1 MLISLLYR
9 TMSMHFVL
17 LRHGRSSWN
26 KLNKFTGWH
35 DVPLCDIGIKE
46 ASQAGQLIQKL
57 NIDFDYAFSSNLIRT
72 SHTLSYIH
80 KYVPI
85 KQMIYNNAIQERDY
99 GVLTGKNKEQILD
112 EYGCVKL
119 HKWRRG
125 YYDKP
130 PNGESLDDVVKR
142 SGHYFDNEICP
153 LINDNKNVLVVSHGN
168 TIRAL
173 FVHWG
178 IYDPLNIEL
187 CEIPTGRPFLID
199 IKKKKF
205 ELLF

>member
-1 MLISLLYR
+1 MLISLLY
-9 TMSMHFVL
+9 MMAMNFVL

-26 KLNKFTGWH
+26 KLNKFTGWK

-46 ASQAGQLIQKL
+46 ANEAGKLIQKL
-57 NIDFDYAFSSNLIRT
+57 NTDFDYAFSSNLTRT

-80 KYVPI
+80 KYVPM
-85 KQMIYNNAIQERDY
+85 KQIIYNNAIQERDY
-99 GVLTGKNKEQILD
+99 GDLTGKNKHEILD
-112 EYGCVKL
+112 EYGSIKL

-142 SGHYFDNEICP
+142 SGHYFDNEISP
-153 LINDNKNVLVVSHGN
+153 LINMGNNVLVVSHGN

-173 FVHWG
+173 FVHLG
-178 IYDPLNIEL
+178 IYNSTNIEL
-187 CEIPTGRPFLID
+187 CEVPTGQPFLVD
-199 IKKKKF
+199 VKNKKF

>member
-1 MLISLLYR
+1 MLISLLY
-9 TMSMHFVL
+9 MMAANFVL

-26 KLNKFTGWH
+26 KLNRFTGWH
-35 DVPLCDIGIKE
+35 DVPLCDVGIQE
-46 ASQAGQLIQKL
+46 ANQAGQLIQKL
-57 NIDFDYAFSSNLIRT
+57 NTDFDYAFSSNLTRT
-72 SHTLSYIH
+72 SHTLSQIH

-99 GVLTGKNKEQILD
+99 GDLTGKIKQQILD
-112 EYGCVKL
+112 EYGSVKL
-119 HKWRRG
+119 HKWRRS

-130 PNGESLDDVVKR
+130 PNGESLEDVVKR

-153 LINDNKNVLVVSHGN
+153 LINEDKNVLVVSHGN

-173 FVHWG
+173 FVYLG
-178 IYDPLNIEL
+178 LYDSMNIEL
-187 CEIPTGRPFLID
+187 CEIPTGRPFLVD
-199 IKKKKF
+199 VKKKKF

>member
-1 MLISLLYR
+1 MQ
-9 TMSMHFVL
+9 FVL

-26 KLNKFTGWH
+26 KLNKFTGWY

-80 KYVPI
+80 KCVPI

-99 GVLTGKNKEQILD
+99 GDLTGKNKEQILD

>member
-1 MLISLLYR
+1 
-9 TMSMHFVL
+9 MSMQFVL

-57 NIDFDYAFSSNLIRT
+57 NIDFDYAFSSNLMRT

-99 GVLTGKNKEQILD
+99 GDLTGKNKEQILD

>member
-1 MLISLLYR
+1 
-9 TMSMHFVL
+9 MHFVL